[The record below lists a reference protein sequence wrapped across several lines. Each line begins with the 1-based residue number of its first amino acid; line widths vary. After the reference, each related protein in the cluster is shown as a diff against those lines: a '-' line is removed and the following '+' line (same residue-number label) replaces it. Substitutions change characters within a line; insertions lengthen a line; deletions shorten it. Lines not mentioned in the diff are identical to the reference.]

1 MDGIINLNKPSGMTS
16 HRCVSAMRKILGIKR
31 IGHTGTL
38 DPQTSGVLPICIG
51 SATRIMEYL
60 DLDFKKYRAELTL
73 GLVTETQD
81 IWGEVIVDFRDE
93 MRKYNVTREGIM
105 SAFAEYIGR
114 VEQIPPKYSAI
125 KVNGRRL
132 YEYARV
138 GEDVEI
144 KKRTIFIKD
153 MTINE
158 IDMETYKVSFDVEC
172 SKGTYVRTICH
183 DIGKALGCGGTM
195 SSLVRLASGIFTIE
209 DAVSLD
215 ELVELAQTAELSRLN
230 LDGVLTHEQIRK
242 FLKPADYPLVHFGKA
257 VIKERER
264 ADWFVNGG
272 HIALNEVV
280 IEREPEYASKE
291 PPFEIRDEYKRAYN
305 LYGDIDG
312 KETFLGVVFY
322 NTQYKKLVAD
332 KVFYRRGN
340 HETI

>member
-1 MDGIINLNKPSGMTS
+1 MITDGIINLNKPSGMTS

-51 SATRIMEYL
+51 SATRVMEYL

-81 IWGEVIVDFRDE
+81 IWGEVVFDCRDE
-93 MRKYNVTREGIM
+93 INAYAVTREAIIL
-105 SAFAEYIGR
+105 AFEKYNGK

-125 KVNGRRL
+125 RVNGRRL
-132 YEYARV
+132 YEYARA
-138 GEDVEI
+138 GDDVEI

-153 MTINE
+153 ITINE
-158 IDMETYKVSFDVEC
+158 IDMKGHKVSFDVEC
-172 SKGTYVRTICH
+172 SKGTYIRTICH

-195 SSLVRLASGIFTIE
+195 SSLIRLASGVFTID

-215 ELVELAQTAELSRLN
+215 DLAEMSQSEISKLVKQ
-230 LDGVLTHEQIRK
+230 
-242 FLKPADYPLVHFGKA
+242 ADFPLVHFGKA

-272 HIALNEVV
+272 HIALDEVV
-280 IEREPEYASKE
+280 IEKEPKYALE
-291 PPFEIRDEYKRAYN
+291 QPPFEIRDEYKRAYN
-305 LYGDIDG
+305 LYAMIDG
-312 KETFLGVVFY
+312 QEVFLGVVFY

-332 KVFYRRGN
+332 KVFYRA
-340 HETI
+340 I